1 MVLET
6 SVYLIFIFPGAI
18 LLSCLLFTLPRR
30 QRDEDIIPSR
40 INSRQRPE
48 SPNEL
53 STIQSHSFSIPPSQ
67 TNESNTRNVELDPPY
82 SIARY
87 QRHGSEAVT
96 IAPVHFPSSSQALPS
111 ASYSSYL
118 DPPPPYP
125 GYNTS
130 SWINL
135 SKLCNI
141 LGSLDGN
148 VNRLLLLEFRLSL
161 SKM

>member
-1 MVLET
+1 MEFET
-6 SVYLIFIFPGAI
+6 PKYLIFIFPGTVVLA
-18 LLSCLLFTLPRR
+18 CLLCTLPRR
-30 QRDEDIIPSR
+30 TRNEDIM
-40 INSRQRPE
+40 NSQQRPE
-48 SPNEL
+48 SPNES
-53 STIQSHSFSIPPSQ
+53 STIQSHSSSIPTSQ
-67 TNESNTRNVELDPPY
+67 TNEGNTRNLELDPPY

-130 SWINL
+130 S
-135 SKLCNI
+135 
-141 LGSLDGN
+141 
-148 VNRLLLLEFRLSL
+148 
-161 SKM
+161 